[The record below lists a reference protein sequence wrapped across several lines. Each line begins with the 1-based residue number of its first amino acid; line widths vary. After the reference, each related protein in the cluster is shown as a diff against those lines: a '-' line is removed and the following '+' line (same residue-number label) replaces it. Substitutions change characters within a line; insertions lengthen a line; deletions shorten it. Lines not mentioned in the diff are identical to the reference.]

1 MVAGAGKRH
10 ALRRA
15 GLLNPKAAQVRSPLF
30 KRIAF
35 FDAEDKLQ
43 VKYEMLRCHEVDRI
57 AISEAAS
64 LFGYT
69 RQGFY
74 QIQRGFREAGMAG
87 LLGKKRG
94 RKGPLKCTPAVVTFL
109 ARQKQAE
116 PELSGRELSERL
128 LEQHGIELH
137 RRTIEKMVSALPR
150 RKKKPS
156 DSS

>member
-1 MVAGAGKRH
+1 MSDKRR
-10 ALRRA
+10 ALQQA
-15 GLLNPKAAQVRSPLF
+15 GLLNPKAAQVRSLFF

-35 FDAEDKLQ
+35 FDADDKLQ
-43 VKYEMLRCHEVDRI
+43 VKYEMLRCHEVDRV

-74 QIQRGFREAGMAG
+74 QSQRSFQEAGMAG
-87 LLGKKRG
+87 LLDKKRG
-94 RKGPLKCTPAVVTFL
+94 RKGPVKCTPAVVAFL
-109 ARQKQAE
+109 ARTKRAE

-137 RRTIEKMVSALPR
+137 RRTIEKMMSALPR